1 LFSEGARKRKQAM
14 NTLDV
19 LQANAVYANEEI
31 ARLKAELEH
40 VTQQRDEFHGSL
52 LLRVE
57 AAERETER
65 LRGANRGLLAERD
78 AVNNTIAM
86 LQARLDIAIA
96 ERNTARDTCHAA
108 VDRVVTLLDEVIAV
122 RGQLRGAVVLCDYC
136 AGKGHWAD
144 QAGLDNGCE
153 VCGGRGFVPAVQE
166 ENHD

>member
-1 LFSEGARKRKQAM
+1 M

-52 LLRVE
+52 LLRME

-78 AVNNTIAM
+78 AANNTIAV
-86 LQARLDIAIA
+86 LQVKLDAA
-96 ERNTARDTCHAA
+96 VTERNAARDTCHAA
-108 VDRVVTLLDEVIAV
+108 VERVVTLLDEVIA
-122 RGQLRGAVVLCDYC
+122 LRGKLKNALVPFAACAAPEYNNGVGMCGVCLGEGYVKADY
-136 AGKGHWAD
+136 
-144 QAGLDNGCE
+144 E
-153 VCGGRGFVPAVQE
+153 
-166 ENHD
+166 